1 MCTSVTIKQ
10 KALFSQHIFILLR
23 NFLFT
28 IATCFSFIENQKTT
42 NSPQFSLFCLLRL
55 VTVKSY
61 QQVNDSLRKKLEES
75 NANLSTAD
83 IDLIKNLVIGYISAP
98 NATAKNQI
106 LKLISTVLHLNDAEC
121 IKIGLKSAG
130 LGAWFSQG
138 SNDSVNNNRSLTEA
152 FVAFLEKESTPRV
165 NANLLTIH
173 ETETATAVSRKS
185 STASGP
191 GEVPSSPAA
200 NNNPQAETSSSSVTL
215 NLNDNALLTPY
226 SNRNSSTI
234 LKDLLH
240 DT

>member
-1 MCTSVTIKQ
+1 M
-10 KALFSQHIFILLR
+10 
-23 NFLFT
+23 
-28 IATCFSFIENQKTT
+28 
-42 NSPQFSLFCLLRL
+42 
-55 VTVKSY
+55 
-61 QQVNDSLRKKLEES
+61 
-75 NANLSTAD
+75 
-83 IDLIKNLVIGYISAP
+83 IGYISAP

-130 LGAWFSQG
+130 LGTWFSQG

-173 ETETATAVSRKS
+173 ETETATAMSRKS

-191 GEVPSSPAA
+191 GEVPSSA